1 MAIGYR
7 FRLYVDDEWVT
18 ATDDWAQVH
27 EWAKRYNSKNVRI
40 WDCLTRQWEDQ
51 LWANTIEYIK

>member
-7 FRLYVDDEWVT
+7 FRLYVDDEWVA
-18 ATDDWAQVH
+18 ATDDWEQVH

-40 WDCLTRQWEDQ
+40 WDCLTREWEG
-51 LWANTIEYIK
+51 